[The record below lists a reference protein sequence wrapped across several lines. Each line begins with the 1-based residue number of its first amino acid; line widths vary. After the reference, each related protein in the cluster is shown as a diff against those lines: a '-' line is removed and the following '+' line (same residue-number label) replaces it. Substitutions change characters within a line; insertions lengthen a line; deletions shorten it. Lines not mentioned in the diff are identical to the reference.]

1 MERYR
6 NIIFYIVI
14 AILSINAIW
23 SHYKISNLEKT
34 LESVTESTKTEIY
47 LMRHEINNIHNSVE
61 ERLKKEASLVSHYN
75 LTFGKINTDTHTV
88 DANLS
93 LTPKE
98 ISSNI
103 ELHLDYRGENYSF
116 TRENDVFKVSFPAY
130 LFTTYKDNEYPILKI
145 ENGSS
150 TKLEQLNYLDVN
162 DLYAKYLPTLL
173 SPDYWQVQF
182 IDGKASIQID
192 HKHPFIPY
200 SEDEQTKEFTK
211 FYIRSEVNGKA
222 TIHPLAPTKLEYS
235 SDIALQDTFEINAT
249 ENDELYITFEAIDQ
263 LGYIHSVDM
272 YNLDKDLQERSIQD
286 QNRNVLICMNN

>member
-1 MERYR
+1 MKRYR
-6 NIIFYIVI
+6 NIMFYIVI

-23 SHYKISNLEKT
+23 SHYKITDLEKK
-34 LESVTESTKTEIY
+34 LESVTESTKTEVY
-47 LMRHEINNIHNSVE
+47 LMRNEINNIHNSVE

-88 DANLS
+88 EANLS

-98 ISSNI
+98 ISTNM
-103 ELHLDYRGENYSF
+103 ELYLEYKGEKYHF
-116 TRENDVFKVSFPAY
+116 TQENDVFKVSFPAY

-145 ENGSS
+145 ENSSS

-192 HKHPFIPY
+192 HKHPIIPY

-222 TIHPLAPTKLEYS
+222 TLHPLAPTKLEFS
-235 SDIALQDTFEINAT
+235 SDIALQDKFEIKAT
-249 ENDELYITFEAIDQ
+249 ESDELYITFEAIDQ

-272 YNLDKDLQERSIQD
+272 YNVEHKLQETSIQD
-286 QNRNVLICMNN
+286 QNRNMLIRLNY